1 MRHVEWG
8 QIIRGSNFG
17 VNVVVN
23 HFDPNHLVN
32 LVVTYF
38 EVVHDKGHEVVIRDG
53 SRQGSRV
60 SFRLAEVVRRG

>member
-38 EVVHDKGHEVVIRDG
+38 EVV
-53 SRQGSRV
+53 
-60 SFRLAEVVRRG
+60 RRG